1 MRLPGSKALIH
12 QDTGTTHLLQKL
24 GTLKYLGQLRPNW
37 WQKLALWT
45 SSSLEDSAAVLHS
58 LVRYK
63 TQFFELPV
71 RNEGSGAKIDGWF
84 GGGGGGNGKYQKYQ
98 PLLLHNADL
107 GHLTQCEGLTQ
118 PFHRPSRIFCSMML
132 LVWVDFWWLYNA
144 GLIKNQEK
152 NPRPSP
158 AFGSQP
164 STMGKWYFKPWILSP
179 PSLVF

>member
-1 MRLPGSKALIH
+1 MNLTFGYTHVTLPRSMRLPGSQALIH

-71 RNEGSGAKIDGWF
+71 RNEGSGAKIDVWF
-84 GGGGGGNGKYQKYQ
+84 WRGGGEWEISEI
-98 PLLLHNADL
+98 PATST
-107 GHLTQCEGLTQ
+107 TQCWSGTFNPMWRSNPAFSQTFQDFLFHDAIGL
-118 PFHRPSRIFCSMML
+118 SWL
-132 LVWVDFWWLYNA
+132 LVIVQCRSN
-144 GLIKNQEK
+144 
-152 NPRPSP
+152 
-158 AFGSQP
+158 
-164 STMGKWYFKPWILSP
+164 
-179 PSLVF
+179 